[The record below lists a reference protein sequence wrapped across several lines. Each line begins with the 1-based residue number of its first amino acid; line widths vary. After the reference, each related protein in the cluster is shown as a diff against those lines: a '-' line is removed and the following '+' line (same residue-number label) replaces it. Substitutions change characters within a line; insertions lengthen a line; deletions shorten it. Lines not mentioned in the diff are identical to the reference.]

1 MKSKELTESDPWRER
16 NFVVVLSDGEEAFA
30 AIRKFAEEHE
40 IGGASLTA
48 IGAFQSAMLG
58 FFDFSAKTYREIAV
72 DEQTEV
78 LSAIGDIAVGDDGKP
93 SLHIHVVLGFPDGS
107 TKGGHFLKGIV
118 HPTLE
123 IIIRES
129 AEGFRRK
136 KQKDLGIALIDL

>member
-1 MKSKELTESDPWRER
+1 MKSKELAESDPWRER
-16 NFVVVLSDGEEAFA
+16 NFVVVLDNGEEAFA
-30 AIRKFAEEHE
+30 AITRFAEKHE

-48 IGAFQSAMLG
+48 IGAFRSAMLG
-58 FFDFSAKTYREIAV
+58 FFDFATKSYREIPV
-72 DEQTEV
+72 DDQTEV
-78 LSAIGDIAVGDDGKP
+78 LSAIGDIAIGDDGKP
-93 SLHIHVVLGFPDGS
+93 SLHMHVVLGFPDGS

-136 KQKDLGIALIDL
+136 KQQDLGIALIDL